1 MTSYAQHYRSTL
13 KLGVPLCIG
22 QIGVILV
29 GFADTLMVG
38 HYGTNDLAS
47 VSFVNNLFNL
57 VIIGLLGF
65 SYGITPIIGAL
76 FARQKYDE
84 AGAAF
89 RNALI
94 ANALFGILLTV
105 VMGCAYFFIDRFGQP
120 DELLPIIRPYYLVIL
135 ASIVFVA
142 LFNAMRQFAD
152 SLLRPSVGMWILISG
167 NAVNIVFN
175 YLLIYGKCGMPELG
189 ALGAGIST
197 LGSRV
202 LMTVVFAVV
211 LLRGQAYAPM
221 RKAFLHTR
229 ESVGEM
235 LSITRTSMPISL
247 QMAMETGTFTFG
259 GVMMGWLGTVEL
271 ASYQVILTISTLGF
285 MFYYSI
291 GAAVAIR
298 VSNYVGRGNQAEVRR
313 STWAGYHILLA
324 MVVAVSFLLYFAKEP
339 LVGIFTDDSIVAASA
354 MALILPL
361 IIYQCGDA
369 TQICFANALRGTGQS
384 MSMMWIAFV
393 SYILVGIPSGW
404 LLGFP
409 LGLRDVGIFYAFS
422 VALFVGGALFLWQF
436 LRATRKHQCH

>member
-291 GAAVAIR
+291 GAAGLSVCQTTWDAATKRKCAARHGLAITYC
-298 VSNYVGRGNQAEVRR
+298 SQ
-313 STWAGYHILLA
+313 
-324 MVVAVSFLLYFAKEP
+324 
-339 LVGIFTDDSIVAASA
+339 
-354 MALILPL
+354 
-361 IIYQCGDA
+361 
-369 TQICFANALRGTGQS
+369 
-384 MSMMWIAFV
+384 
-393 SYILVGIPSGW
+393 W
-404 LLGFP
+404 LLRCRSCFISP
-409 LGLRDVGIFYAFS
+409 KSR
-422 VALFVGGALFLWQF
+422 W
-436 LRATRKHQCH
+436 

>member
-65 SYGITPIIGAL
+65 SYGITPIIGSL

-135 ASIVFVA
+135 TSIVFVA

-175 YLLIYGKCGMPELG
+175 YLLIYGKCGL
-189 ALGAGIST
+189 
-197 LGSRV
+197 SR
-202 LMTVVFAVV
+202 
-211 LLRGQAYAPM
+211 
-221 RKAFLHTR
+221 
-229 ESVGEM
+229 
-235 LSITRTSMPISL
+235 
-247 QMAMETGTFTFG
+247 
-259 GVMMGWLGTVEL
+259 
-271 ASYQVILTISTLGF
+271 
-285 MFYYSI
+285 
-291 GAAVAIR
+291 
-298 VSNYVGRGNQAEVRR
+298 N
-313 STWAGYHILLA
+313 
-324 MVVAVSFLLYFAKEP
+324 
-339 LVGIFTDDSIVAASA
+339 LVGISI
-354 MALILPL
+354 
-361 IIYQCGDA
+361 
-369 TQICFANALRGTGQS
+369 
-384 MSMMWIAFV
+384 
-393 SYILVGIPSGW
+393 
-404 LLGFP
+404 
-409 LGLRDVGIFYAFS
+409 
-422 VALFVGGALFLWQF
+422 
-436 LRATRKHQCH
+436 

>member
-235 LSITRTSMPISL
+235 LSITRTSMPIS
-247 QMAMETGTFTFG
+247 GS
-259 GVMMGWLGTVEL
+259 VE
-271 ASYQVILTISTLGF
+271 I
-285 MFYYSI
+285 
-291 GAAVAIR
+291 
-298 VSNYVGRGNQAEVRR
+298 
-313 STWAGYHILLA
+313 
-324 MVVAVSFLLYFAKEP
+324 
-339 LVGIFTDDSIVAASA
+339 
-354 MALILPL
+354 
-361 IIYQCGDA
+361 
-369 TQICFANALRGTGQS
+369 
-384 MSMMWIAFV
+384 
-393 SYILVGIPSGW
+393 
-404 LLGFP
+404 
-409 LGLRDVGIFYAFS
+409 
-422 VALFVGGALFLWQF
+422 
-436 LRATRKHQCH
+436 